1 MLLAASRDLLVLF
14 LGLELL
20 VLPGYLLAGFA
31 KRDGLS
37 TEGAIK
43 YFLLGSFSSAIF
55 LFGLAYVWGFT
66 GHHPRSPTW
75 PRPRRRDRRRLGAAL
90 GRASPWGSPS

>member
-1 MLLAASRDLLVLF
+1 M
-14 LGLELL
+14 
-20 VLPGYLLAGFA
+20 LAGYA

-55 LFGLAYVWGFT
+55 LFGLVLTFGFT
-66 GHHPRSPTW
+66 GTTNIRRGRRSQSL
-75 PRPRRRDRRRLGAAL
+75 RPSRRAG
-90 GRASPWGSPS
+90 

>member
-1 MLLAASRDLLVLF
+1 MLLLRHHRRDAHRRARDLLVLF
-14 LGLELL
+14 LALELL
-20 VLPGYLLAGFA
+20 VLPGYMLAGYA

-55 LFGLAYVWGFT
+55 LFGLVLVFGYT
-66 GHHPRSPTW
+66 GTTNIPRGRGAHQRTVG
-75 PRPRRRDRRRLGAAL
+75 DRTAA
-90 GRASPWGSPS
+90 R